1 MYCRQSFSVSAK
13 LLCNSLPQNI
23 RLCESM
29 GTFKCE
35 LKKTLHIKLYLE
47 QFCKIVNY

>member
-13 LLCNSLPQNI
+13 ILCNILPENI
-23 RLCESM
+23 RLCKSM

-35 LKKTLHIKLYLE
+35 LKKKTLHMKLYLE
-47 QFCKIVNY
+47 QFYPF